1 MNQEKRYFRFAFVV
15 FAAVSIAAILWNTY
29 VFFNELKENERQK
42 MEIWAAAQKELLQDS
57 DLETDI
63 GQLVIDIIISNTST
77 PMILYHHSEEEYDVR
92 NFYDEELSLED
103 KKRFVE
109 KFKTHYEPIDVID
122 EGEVISTIY
131 YGNSDAIEKLK
142 YYPAGI
148 ILIILLFAGL
158 IYFFYRTQKNAEQN
172 KVWAGM
178 AKETAHQIGT
188 PLSSLV
194 GWTELLR
201 SELVNPQYIK
211 EMEKDIDRLQTI
223 TERFSKI
230 GSMPNLERAD
240 VVKETISSF
249 EYLKSR
255 GSKLIQFHINTPS
268 DPIYVKLNV
277 QLYSWAIENLVKNA
291 IDAMRGKGEVTVAIE
306 KNTKNVKI
314 LVSDTGRGIPSK
326 DHKKIFKPGFT
337 TKKRGWGLGLSL
349 TRRIIED
356 YHAGKIKVKQ
366 SAKDA
371 GTTFQITLR
380 IQE

>member
-1 MNQEKRYFRFAFVV
+1 MNQERRYFRFAFVV

-29 VFFNELKENERQK
+29 AFFNELKENERQK

-63 GQLVIDIIISNTST
+63 GQLAFDIIISNTST
-77 PMILYHHSEEEYDVR
+77 PMILYYH
-92 NFYDEELSLED
+92 LED
-103 KKRFVE
+103 EYELRNIDDEHLTLAEKKQLAE
-109 KFKTHYEPIDVID
+109 KFKSQFQPIDVID
-122 EGEVISTIY
+122 EGQVLSTIY

-142 YYPAGI
+142 YYPAAI

-201 SELVNPQYIK
+201 SENVNPQYIK

-230 GSMPNLERAD
+230 GSMPNLEKVD
-240 VVKETISSF
+240 VVEETVSSF

-255 GSKLIQFHINTPS
+255 SSKLIQFHINTPS
-268 DPIYVKLNV
+268 EPIYVNLNA

-326 DHKKIFKPGFT
+326 DYKKIFKPGFT

-356 YHAGKIKVKQ
+356 YHAGRIKVKH